1 MARNAKRKRE
11 WRQLMKTIER
21 QRRPSI
27 RMELSPLIDCIFQLL
42 IFFMLSSTFLT
53 PAIQLTLPSAT
64 AGTSQNDLE
73 IIITLNKDGDIYLNN
88 TQTSL
93 ISLQAELQ
101 QMLTETEH
109 KSVTIRGDQ
118 DMPYSAFL
126 DALDIAKR
134 SGAVHVNVAHQT
146 P

>member
-1 MARNAKRKRE
+1 
-11 WRQLMKTIER
+11 MKSIQR

-42 IFFMLSSTFLT
+42 IFFMLSSSFLT

-64 AGTSQNDLE
+64 AGTSQNELE
-73 IIITLNKDGDIYLNN
+73 IIITLSKEGDVYLNN
-88 TQTSL
+88 TKTSL
-93 ISLQAELQ
+93 ISLKSELQ
-101 QMLTETEH
+101 RMLTESNH

-118 DMPYSAFL
+118 NMPYSAFL
-126 DALDIAKR
+126 DALDIAKQ

>member
-1 MARNAKRKRE
+1 
-11 WRQLMKTIER
+11 MKSIQR

-64 AGTSQNDLE
+64 AGTSQNELE
-73 IIITLNKDGDIYLNN
+73 IIITLSDEGDVYLNN
-88 TQTSL
+88 TKTSL
-93 ISLQAELQ
+93 ISLKSELQ
-101 QMLTETEH
+101 RMLTESSH

-118 DMPYSAFL
+118 NMPYSAFL

>member
-1 MARNAKRKRE
+1 VKAI
-11 WRQLMKTIER
+11 QR

-64 AGTSQNDLE
+64 AGTSQNELE
-73 IIITLNKDGDIYLNN
+73 IIVTLSEEGDVYLNN

-93 ISLQAELQ
+93 ISLKSELQ
-101 QMLTETEH
+101 RMLTESSH

-118 DMPYSAFL
+118 NMPYSAFL

-134 SGAVHVNVAHQT
+134 SGAIHVNVAHQT

>member
-1 MARNAKRKRE
+1 
-11 WRQLMKTIER
+11 MKSIQR

-64 AGTSQNDLE
+64 AGTSQNELE
-73 IIITLNKDGDIYLNN
+73 IIITLSKEGDVYLNN
-88 TQTSL
+88 TKTSL
-93 ISLQAELQ
+93 ISLKSELQ
-101 QMLTETEH
+101 RMLTESSH

-118 DMPYSAFL
+118 NMPYSAFL

-134 SGAVHVNVAHQT
+134 SGAIHVNVAHQT

>member
-1 MARNAKRKRE
+1 
-11 WRQLMKTIER
+11 MKTIER

-73 IIITLNKDGDIYLNN
+73 IIITLSEEGDVYLNN

-101 QMLTETEH
+101 RMLTETDH

-118 DMPYSAFL
+118 DIPYSAFL

-134 SGAVHVNVAHQT
+134 SGAAQVNVAHQS

>member
-1 MARNAKRKRE
+1 MNSI
-11 WRQLMKTIER
+11 QR

-64 AGTSQNDLE
+64 AGTSQNELE
-73 IIITLNKDGDIYLNN
+73 IIITLSEQGDVYLNN
-88 TQTSL
+88 TKTSL

-101 QMLTETEH
+101 RMLSETDH

-118 DMPYSAFL
+118 NMPYSTFL

-134 SGAVHVNVAHQT
+134 SGAVTVNIAHQT
-146 P
+146 PQADH

>member
-1 MARNAKRKRE
+1 
-11 WRQLMKTIER
+11 MKSIQR

-42 IFFMLSSTFLT
+42 IFFMWSSTFLT

-64 AGTSQNDLE
+64 AGTSQNELE
-73 IIITLNKDGDIYLNN
+73 IIITLSKEGDVYLNN
-88 TQTSL
+88 TKTSFV
-93 ISLQAELQ
+93 SWTSELQ
-101 QMLTETEH
+101 RILAESNH
-109 KSVTIRGDQ
+109 KSVTIRGDEN
-118 DMPYSAFL
+118 MPYSAFL

>member
-1 MARNAKRKRE
+1 
-11 WRQLMKTIER
+11 MKAIQR

-64 AGTSQNDLE
+64 AGTSQNELE
-73 IIITLNKDGDIYLNN
+73 IIVTLSEEGDVYLNN

-93 ISLQAELQ
+93 ISLKSELQ
-101 QMLTETEH
+101 RMLTESSH

-118 DMPYSAFL
+118 NMPYSAFL

-134 SGAVHVNVAHQT
+134 SGAIHVNVAHQT

>member
-1 MARNAKRKRE
+1 
-11 WRQLMKTIER
+11 MKAIQR

-64 AGTSQNDLE
+64 AGTSQNELE
-73 IIITLNKDGDIYLNN
+73 IIITLSEEGDVYLNN

-93 ISLQAELQ
+93 ISLKSELQ
-101 QMLTETEH
+101 RMLTESSH

-118 DMPYSAFL
+118 NMPYSAFL

-134 SGAVHVNVAHQT
+134 SGAIHVNVAHQT

>member
-1 MARNAKRKRE
+1 
-11 WRQLMKTIER
+11 MKTIER

-88 TQTSL
+88 AQTSL

-101 QMLTETEH
+101 RMLTETEH

>member
-1 MARNAKRKRE
+1 
-11 WRQLMKTIER
+11 MKTIER

-88 TQTSL
+88 AQTSL
-93 ISLQAELQ
+93 ISLQTELQ
-101 QMLTETEH
+101 RMLTETEH

-134 SGAVHVNVAHQT
+134 SGAVHVNVSHQT

>member
-1 MARNAKRKRE
+1 VKSI
-11 WRQLMKTIER
+11 QR

-64 AGTSQNDLE
+64 AGTSQNELE
-73 IIITLNKDGDIYLNN
+73 IIITLSKEGDVYLNN
-88 TQTSL
+88 TKTSL
-93 ISLQAELQ
+93 ISLKSELQ
-101 QMLTETEH
+101 RMLTESNH

-118 DMPYSAFL
+118 NMPYSAFL
-126 DALDIAKR
+126 DALDIAKQ

>member
-1 MARNAKRKRE
+1 
-11 WRQLMKTIER
+11 MKTIER

-27 RMELSPLIDCIFQLL
+27 RMELSPLIACIFQLL

-73 IIITLNKDGDIYLNN
+73 IIITLNKDGDVYLNN

-101 QMLTETEH
+101 RMLTETEH

-118 DMPYSAFL
+118 NMPYSAFL

-134 SGAVHVNVAHQT
+134 SGAIHINVAHQT

>member
-1 MARNAKRKRE
+1 
-11 WRQLMKTIER
+11 MKTIER

-73 IIITLNKDGDIYLNN
+73 IIITLSEEGDVYLNN

-93 ISLQAELQ
+93 ISLQTELQ
-101 QMLTETEH
+101 RMLTETEH

>member
-1 MARNAKRKRE
+1 
-11 WRQLMKTIER
+11 MKSIQR

-64 AGTSQNDLE
+64 AGTSQNELE
-73 IIITLNKDGDIYLNN
+73 IIITLSKEGDVYLNN
-88 TQTSL
+88 MKTSL
-93 ISLQAELQ
+93 ISLKSELQ
-101 QMLTETEH
+101 RMLTESNH

-118 DMPYSAFL
+118 NMPYSAFL

>member
-1 MARNAKRKRE
+1 VKSI
-11 WRQLMKTIER
+11 QR

-64 AGTSQNDLE
+64 AGTSQNELE
-73 IIITLNKDGDIYLNN
+73 IIITLSEEGDVYLNN
-88 TQTSL
+88 TKTSL
-93 ISLQAELQ
+93 ISLKSELQ
-101 QMLTETEH
+101 RMLAESSH

-118 DMPYSAFL
+118 NMPYSAFL

-134 SGAVHVNVAHQT
+134 SGAIHVNVAHQT

>member
-1 MARNAKRKRE
+1 
-11 WRQLMKTIER
+11 MKTIER

-101 QMLTETEH
+101 RMLTETEH

-118 DMPYSAFL
+118 NMPYSAFL

-134 SGAVHVNVAHQT
+134 SGAIHINVAHQT

>member
-1 MARNAKRKRE
+1 VKSI
-11 WRQLMKTIER
+11 QR

-64 AGTSQNDLE
+64 AGTSQNELE
-73 IIITLNKDGDIYLNN
+73 IIITLSKEGDVYLNN
-88 TQTSL
+88 TKTSL
-93 ISLQAELQ
+93 ISLKSELQ
-101 QMLTETEH
+101 RMLTESNH

-118 DMPYSAFL
+118 NMPYSAFL

>member
-1 MARNAKRKRE
+1 
-11 WRQLMKTIER
+11 MKSIQR

-64 AGTSQNDLE
+64 AGTSQNELE
-73 IIITLNKDGDIYLNN
+73 IIITLSKEGDVYLNN
-88 TQTSL
+88 MKTSL
-93 ISLQAELQ
+93 ISLKSELQ
-101 QMLTETEH
+101 RMLTESNH

-118 DMPYSAFL
+118 NMPYSAFL
-126 DALDIAKR
+126 DALDFAKR

>member
-1 MARNAKRKRE
+1 
-11 WRQLMKTIER
+11 MKTIER

-73 IIITLNKDGDIYLNN
+73 IIITLSEEGDVYLNN

-101 QMLTETEH
+101 RMLTETNH

-134 SGAVHVNVAHQT
+134 SGAAHVNVAHQS

>member
-1 MARNAKRKRE
+1 
-11 WRQLMKTIER
+11 MKTIES

-73 IIITLNKDGDIYLNN
+73 IIITLSEEGDVYLNN

-101 QMLTETEH
+101 RMLTETDH

-118 DMPYSAFL
+118 DIPYSAFL

-134 SGAVHVNVAHQT
+134 SGAAQVNVAHQS

>member
-1 MARNAKRKRE
+1 
-11 WRQLMKTIER
+11 MKTIKR

-73 IIITLNKDGDIYLNN
+73 IIITLNKDGDVYLNN

-101 QMLTETEH
+101 RMLTETEH

-118 DMPYSAFL
+118 NMPYSAFL

-134 SGAVHVNVAHQT
+134 SGAIHINVAHQT

>member
-1 MARNAKRKRE
+1 
-11 WRQLMKTIER
+11 MKTIKR

-73 IIITLNKDGDIYLNN
+73 IIITLNKDGDVYLNN

-101 QMLTETEH
+101 RMLTETEH